1 MRAVVLGQ
9 FLMFLPGIL
18 AGAEAVPAAGIVIG
32 NGGLS

>member
-1 MRAVVLGQ
+1 
-9 FLMFLPGIL
+9 MFLPGIL